1 VVGRAIGRLHLNNNI
16 FSVPAVS
23 LLHHKRHLSSSGES
37 RYLITGGQGFIGAW
51 IVKYLLD
58 ENTKK
63 SGKNKV
69 TILDAKPDEGILGQV
84 LEKSQL
90 SSFDKAYGD
99 VSDTEFV
106 QNIVDKVNP
115 DVIIH
120 MAALQIPTCKA
131 NPILGAK
138 VNVVGTL
145 NIFEAVRKLRERT
158 KHQANIVYAS
168 SAAVSG
174 DPRDYSNDAPILD
187 DAHHTPLNHYGV
199 FKIANEGNA
208 RVFWHDH
215 KIPSVALR
223 PFTVY
228 GVGREVGLT
237 SSPTKAIKAAILGR
251 PYTIPF
257 SGSLCIN
264 YAEDMARIFVQ
275 CGLAKL
281 DGAYSLNIKGEVIS
295 VDEWIKLVEKL
306 IPSAKGTIKSTGGPL
321 PFPIHFDESGL
332 STLLNE
338 KPVKITPVL
347 EGIKSTIQ
355 KFKELNDNKQLRTA
369 DL

>member
-1 VVGRAIGRLHLNNNI
+1 
-16 FSVPAVS
+16 
-23 LLHHKRHLSSSGES
+23 
-37 RYLITGGQGFIGAW
+37 
-51 IVKYLLD
+51 
-58 ENTKK
+58 
-63 SGKNKV
+63 
-69 TILDAKPDEGILGQV
+69 LDAKPDAGILGQV
-84 LEKSQL
+84 LDTTQL
-90 SSFDKAYGD
+90 TSFDRTYGD
-99 VSDTEFV
+99 VSDTDFV
-106 QNIVDKVNP
+106 QSVVEKVNP

-131 NPILGAK
+131 NPILGAN

-145 NIFEAVRKLRERT
+145 NIFEAVRKLREKT
-158 KHQANIVYAS
+158 KHLANIVYAS

-174 DPRDYSNDAPILD
+174 DPKDYNNRPVLD
-187 DAHHTPLNHYGV
+187 NTPHTPLNHYGV

-215 KIPSVALR
+215 KIPSVGLR

-228 GVGREVGLT
+228 GVGREFGLT
-237 SSPTKAIKAAILGR
+237 SSPTKAVKAAVLGR

-264 YAEDMARIFVQ
+264 YAEDLARIFVQ
-275 CGLAKL
+275 CGRAKL
-281 DGAYSLNIKGEVIS
+281 DGSYALNIKGEVIS
-295 VDEWIKLVEKL
+295 VDEWIGMIEAA
-306 IPSAKGTIKSTGGPL
+306 IPSLPKGSITCTGGPL

-338 KPVKITPVL
+338 KPVKVTPVL
-347 EGIKSTIQ
+347 EGIKRTVL
-355 KFKELNDNKQLRTA
+355 KFNELNEKKQLRTT